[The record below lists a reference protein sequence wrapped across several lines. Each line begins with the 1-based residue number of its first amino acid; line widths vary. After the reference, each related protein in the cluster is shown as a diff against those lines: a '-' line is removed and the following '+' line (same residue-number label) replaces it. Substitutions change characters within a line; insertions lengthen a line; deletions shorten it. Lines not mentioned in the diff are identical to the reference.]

1 MTTLTQSRLACH
13 QCNLDN
19 FEETFMSKIFCQV
32 CKQIRTEDDLTQCAV
47 ACSLIKKGFTKGGDG
62 IGDFIMVDDNDMD
75 DSEFLL
81 TCHTVCLLKSHKPTL
96 ADKLI
101 ESHNRVADIPAL
113 QVSIQYP
120 ISAEFMVKRPHKF
133 TLRVLF
139 LVLLTCAKFLKKR
152 NQRLKLEEAICLAQN
167 PLNSEILKA
176 NYT

>member
-1 MTTLTQSRLACH
+1 
-13 QCNLDN
+13 
-19 FEETFMSKIFCQV
+19 
-32 CKQIRTEDDLTQCAV
+32 
-47 ACSLIKKGFTKGGDG
+47 
-62 IGDFIMVDDNDMD
+62 MVDDADMH

-96 ADKLI
+96 AEKLI

-120 ISAEFMVKRPHKF
+120 ISAEFMVKRPLKF

-152 NQRLKLEEAICLAQN
+152 NQKLKLQEARCALTNSILTPAN
-167 PLNSEILKA
+167 LDSMLPLLPNEITSTEDKEFNTKKLFDQSSPKPTQLRK
-176 NYT
+176 N